1 MGVIIGLV
9 GIAVG
14 VSGLIGG
21 TAIARKK
28 RYTSS
33 QSTVVLWMDEVL
45 AHYAC
50 TFKNSDLHFHF
61 Q

>member
-21 TAIARKK
+21 TVIARKK
-28 RYTSS
+28 TKKKKRYT
-33 QSTVVLWMDEVL
+33 LE
-45 AHYAC
+45 
-50 TFKNSDLHFHF
+50 
-61 Q
+61 